1 MVQKLTR
8 QEFLQNLC
16 SVVASDSAIVG
27 LLDYGSSSEGR
38 ADQWSDVDVALFIR
52 DEALSDF
59 GHSWKSWAAS
69 LGELLWAYLHEPGHP
84 WAIYNGSPAPLR
96 VDFALHPLS
105 NAATI
110 LTWSTAPLSVEA
122 MVLYDASAGEISG
135 YVAQLVGKSKQ
146 VEATPEL
153 YEHLCGDFW
162 DYLLMAYSKYQ
173 RDQEWVARFMYQ
185 IALESL
191 LRLLRIETGDL
202 SRLDSTAGGWNVMQI
217 ITPTRQA
224 QLKACVAGSNL
235 ISAFQAAALL
245 GREVCVAVGAIY
257 GWQTPQKLADHV
269 VELVSR

>member
-1 MVQKLTR
+1 MVQKITR

-16 SVVASDSAIVG
+16 TVVAADPAIVG

-52 DEALSDF
+52 DEALPDF
-59 GHSWKSWAAS
+59 SQRWKSWAAS

-110 LTWSTAPLSVEA
+110 LSWFTTPLSVEA
-122 MVLYDASAGEISG
+122 MVLYDGSAGEIRG
-135 YVAQLVGKSKQ
+135 YVAELVGKSKQ
-146 VEATPEL
+146 VAATPEL
-153 YEHLCGDFW
+153 YERLCGDFW

-173 RDQEWVARFMYQ
+173 RGQEWVARFMYQ

-202 SRLDSTAGGWNVMQI
+202 SRLNSTAGGWNVLH
-217 ITPTRQA
+217 TLAPTRQA
-224 QLKACVAGSNL
+224 QLKECVAGTDL
-235 ISAFQAAALL
+235 ASAFQAAALF
-245 GREVCVAVGAIY
+245 GREVCAVVGATY
-257 GWQTPQKLADHV
+257 GWETPQKLAEQV
-269 VELVSR
+269 VELVS

>member
-1 MVQKLTR
+1 
-8 QEFLQNLC
+8 
-16 SVVASDSAIVG
+16 
-27 LLDYGSSSEGR
+27 
-38 ADQWSDVDVALFIR
+38 VDVALFIR
-52 DEALSDF
+52 DEALPDF
-59 GHSWKSWAAS
+59 EHNWQSWAAS
-69 LGELLWAYLHEPGHP
+69 LGELLWAYLHEPRHP

-110 LTWSTAPLSVEA
+110 LSWPTAPLSVET

-135 YVAQLVGKSKQ
+135 YVAELVGKSKQ

-153 YEHLCGDFW
+153 YERLCGDFW

-191 LRLLRIETGDL
+191 LRLLRIESGDL
-202 SRLDSTAGGWNVMQI
+202 SRLDSTAGGWNVTQI
-217 ITPTRQA
+217 LAPIRQA
-224 QLKACVAGSNL
+224 QLQECIAGASL

-245 GREVCVAVGAIY
+245 GREVCAAVGATY
-257 GWQTPQKLADHV
+257 GWETPQKLAAQV